1 MVKMWGYVEPKQI
14 CSGSCEKWSAFEW
27 KLEMILDEMD
37 RITSLEEGKQSK
49 FPGMVESVMQEDK
62 LALEF
67 TSKEYL

>member
-1 MVKMWGYVEPKQI
+1 
-14 CSGSCEKWSAFEW
+14 
-27 KLEMILDEMD
+27 MILDEMD